1 MTTIDP
7 IAGELSLAGKATPSE
22 PMTPEETL
30 DASRVTPKTP
40 LPPMEHL
47 FLMYGK
53 PCFYRGELTA
63 NCGKAKS
70 GKTLFLSILM
80 ACTMREQPEPGEDG
94 SENLAK
100 ILALERVSD
109 KPIRVLW
116 IDTEQ
121 SKQSTQ
127 DIEINRI
134 MPLAGLSDI
143 SDDQFYAYNLRG
155 LGYEMRRK
163 LVEMAIMKVQPDL
176 VIIDGIKDLVP
187 DINDAVQ
194 ATLLMEQLM
203 ALAQNGKCCIVNV
216 LHQNKS
222 EADNKMRGS
231 IGTELTNKA
240 FEVFQC
246 EYIEESDTFKVKH
259 ALSRKHRIRKKM
271 YYRLDDD
278 GLPQECEYPNE
289 KPRDEKGRWV
299 SKPQQTV
306 IPETKWDSFNKK
318 YIIHINEN
326 DSYEWDLR
334 TLFEDAFEGKDSRPF
349 GHVMAAALRLSHIA
363 DPKLYYQ
370 LVSQAEQKKIIRSMK
385 HPETGD
391 AYLEFLND
399 NLPF

>member
-1 MTTIDP
+1 MKDP
-7 IAGELSLAGKATPSE
+7 ISGELSLAGTATPSE
-22 PMTPEETL
+22 PMTPEEIL

-80 ACTMREQPEPGEDG
+80 ACTMREQPEQNEDG
-94 SENLAK
+94 SENHAK

-134 MPLAGLSDI
+134 MPLAGQSDI

-163 LVEMAIMKVQPDL
+163 LVETAIMKVKPDL
-176 VIIDGIKDLVP
+176 VIIDGIKDLVT

-203 ALAQNGKCCIVNV
+203 ALAQNGNCCIVNV

-222 EADNKMRGS
+222 DADNKMRGS

-278 GLPQECEYPNE
+278 GLPQECDAPVQQ
-289 KPRDEKGRWV
+289 PRGEGGRWI

-306 IPETKWDSFNKK
+306 TPETKWDSFNPK
-318 YIIHINEN
+318 YIIHSDES
-326 DSYEWDLR
+326 DAYEWNLR
-334 TLFEDAFEGKDSRPF
+334 RLFEDAFEGKDSRPF

-363 DPKLYYQ
+363 DPKLYYH
-370 LVSQAEQKKIIRSMK
+370 LVSQAEQKKIVRSTK

-391 AYLEFLND
+391 AYLELLND

>member
-1 MTTIDP
+1 MNDLIT
-7 IAGELSLAGKATPSE
+7 GELNHAGTATPSE
-22 PMTPEETL
+22 PLTPEDIL
-30 DASRVTPKTP
+30 KASRVTPKTP

-80 ACTMREQPEPGEDG
+80 ACTMREQPEPDEEGNV
-94 SENLAK
+94 SLAK
-100 ILALERVSD
+100 ILALERVSG

-143 SDDQFYAYNLRG
+143 CDDQFYAFNLRG

-163 LVEMAIMKVQPDL
+163 LVETAIMQVKPDL

-203 ALAQNGKCCIVNV
+203 ALAQNGNCCIVNV

-222 EADNKMRGS
+222 DADNKMRGS

-259 ALSRKHRIRKKM
+259 AMSRKHRIRKKM

-278 GLPQECEYPNE
+278 GLPQECEYPSE
-289 KPRDEKGRWV
+289 QPRGEGGRWI

-306 IPETKWDSFNKK
+306 TAETKWDSFNPK
-318 YIIHINEN
+318 YIIHADDNN
-326 DSYEWDLR
+326 SYEWNLR

-370 LVSQAEQKKIIRSMK
+370 LEAQAEQKKIIRSVK

>member
-1 MTTIDP
+1 
-7 IAGELSLAGKATPSE
+7 
-22 PMTPEETL
+22 
-30 DASRVTPKTP
+30 
-40 LPPMEHL
+40 MEYL
-47 FLMYGK
+47 FQMHGK
-53 PCFYRGELTA
+53 PCFFRGELAA

-80 ACTMREQPEPGEDG
+80 ACAMREDGEV
-94 SENLAK
+94 
-100 ILALERVSD
+100 LALKRNCE
-109 KPIRVLW
+109 KPIKVLW

-127 DIEINRI
+127 DAQINRI

-143 SDDQFYAYNLRG
+143 NDDYFFAYNLRG
-155 LGYEMRRK
+155 LGYDTRRQ
-163 LVEMAIMKVQPDL
+163 LMEFAIIDVQPDL
-176 VIIDGIKDLVP
+176 VIIDGIKDLVT

-203 ALAQNGKCCIVNV
+203 SLAQKYNCCIVNV

-222 EADNKMRGS
+222 EADQKMRGS

-259 ALSRKHRIRKKM
+259 ALSRKHRIRKKL

-278 GLPQECEYPNE
+278 GLPQECNNPNQQ
-289 KPRDEKGRWV
+289 PRGENGRWI

-306 IPETKWDSFNKK
+306 TPETKWESLNPK
-318 YIIHINEN
+318 YIVHKE
-326 DSYEWDLR
+326 DGSYEWNLPA
-334 TLFEDAFEGKDSRPF
+334 LFEDAFEGKDSRPF
-349 GHVMAAALRLSHIA
+349 GHVMAAALRISHIA
-363 DPKLYYQ
+363 DPKLYYS
-370 LVSQAEQKKIIRSMK
+370 LVEQAEQRHIVRSAK

-391 AYLEFLND
+391 AYLVLNP
-399 NLPF
+399 LPF

>member
-1 MTTIDP
+1 MNDQ
-7 IAGELSLAGKATPSE
+7 IAGELSLAGTATPSE
-22 PMTPEETL
+22 PLTPEETL

-80 ACTMREQPEPGEDG
+80 ACTMKD
-94 SENLAK
+94 K
-100 ILALERVSD
+100 VLALERFVQ
-109 KPIRVLW
+109 PLRILW

-127 DIEINRI
+127 DIQINRI
-134 MPLAGLSDI
+134 MPLAGLSDLC
-143 SDDQFYAYNLRG
+143 DDQFFAYNLRG

-163 LVEMAIMKVQPDL
+163 LVELAIRKVQPDL
-176 VIIDGIKDLVP
+176 VIIDGIKDLVT

-203 ALAQNGKCCIVNV
+203 TLAQSFKCCIVNV

-222 EADNKMRGS
+222 EADHNMRGS

-259 ALSRKHRIRKKM
+259 ALSRKHRIRKK
-271 YYRLDDD
+271 
-278 GLPQECEYPNE
+278 
-289 KPRDEKGRWV
+289 
-299 SKPQQTV
+299 
-306 IPETKWDSFNKK
+306 
-318 YIIHINEN
+318 
-326 DSYEWDLR
+326 
-334 TLFEDAFEGKDSRPF
+334 
-349 GHVMAAALRLSHIA
+349 
-363 DPKLYYQ
+363 LY
-370 LVSQAEQKKIIRSMK
+370 
-385 HPETGD
+385 
-391 AYLEFLND
+391 
-399 NLPF
+399 